1 MTEQET
7 TSERAV
13 HARSGT
19 GFAVWR
25 QIAEQLRRDITTG
38 LLVAGDRLP
47 PESALA
53 QRFDVNRHTVR
64 AALASL
70 AEEGLVQARQGSGTY
85 VAHIGRIA
93 HTIGLRTRLTESLR
107 SQGVSSGT
115 RMLLTNVEH
124 PPPAISRMLDIGERP
139 ALRVESLRLANS
151 TPILRATHWF
161 DPARVP
167 HFSESFSKTGSITAA
182 LAADR
187 ITDYVRTSTTIS
199 ARHADMDEVKWL
211 ALPAGSV
218 VLVVNFIDSLVSGE
232 ALQVGITRFAADRVE
247 LALQPEADH
256 PAT

>member
-7 TSERAV
+7 TSERAG
-13 HARSGT
+13 HARRGT

-38 LLVAGDRLP
+38 LVVEGDRLL

-53 QRFDVNRHTVR
+53 QRFGVNRHTVR

-70 AEEGLVQARQGSGTY
+70 AEEGLVEARQGSGTY
-85 VAHIGRIA
+85 VAHIGRIV
-93 HTIGLRTRLTESLR
+93 HIVGLRTRLTESLS

-124 PPPAISRMLDIGERP
+124 PQPAIARMLDIGDRP
-139 ALRVESLRLANS
+139 ALRVESVRFADG
-151 TPILRATHWF
+151 TPILRGTHWF

-167 HFSESFSKTGSITAA
+167 HFSESFSATGSITAA
-182 LAADR
+182 LAASG
-187 ITDYVRTSTTIS
+187 ITDYVRTSTTVS
-199 ARHADMDEVKWL
+199 ARHADMDEVKSL

-218 VLVVNFIDSLVSGE
+218 VLVVNSIDSLVSGQ

-247 LALQPEADH
+247 LALHADTDY
-256 PAT
+256 PTT